1 MNGDN
6 ELNSIPEKFRR
17 ELALLPTWRDDWHE
31 SASLELLQFI
41 ATPAGQKLLQ
51 AQVENELL
59 IREKIIEGETEI
71 GFAARLRTA
80 FEKSES
86 DSGDLAVIDS
96 SLITSVQIHASSSMS
111 ESEVVSSAQNLE
123 RVISSGTSKSEERI
137 GVRSTSRFSR
147 RNFLIGGGAVAIAA
161 AAIPFLMRKDA
172 PRVDPNPT
180 SLARNGLNWQKLLPQ
195 TTWSFAAVD
204 SEINSRVTELT
215 RLKPTRTGLL
225 KVSND
230 ETVTV
235 VELTDVS
242 VKVNQSQAYLFL
254 VPLKELALSQ
264 RRLPDRY
271 DYRDGNVYAGVAWN
285 EDSAAI
291 LVVSGVENDYRLA
304 LPKHSVIS

>member
-1 MNGDN
+1 MNGEN

-31 SASLELLQFI
+31 LASLELLQFI

-59 IREKIIEGETEI
+59 IREKVIEGEAEI

-80 FEKSES
+80 FEKIEANS
-86 DSGDLAVIDS
+86 DDLSVIDS
-96 SLITSVQIHASSSMS
+96 ACLAQTQTRTSSSAP
-111 ESEVVSSAQNLE
+111 ECEVVSSAQNLE
-123 RVISSGTSKSEERI
+123 LAKSSGASKSEDRV
-137 GVRSTSRFSR
+137 GARSKSRFSR
-147 RNFLIGGGAVAIAA
+147 RNFLIGGGALAIAA
-161 AAIPFLMRKDA
+161 AAIPFLIRKDA

-195 TTWSFAAVD
+195 TTWSDAAVD
-204 SEINSRVTELT
+204 SEINSRVTEFT

-225 KVSND
+225 KVSKE

-254 VPLKELALSQ
+254 VPLKELTLSQ

-271 DYRDGNVYAGVAWN
+271 DYRDGNVYSGVAWN
-285 EDSAAI
+285 ENSAAI